1 MSQEKTILLHTYNDI
16 LVANIAQD
24 KLKAMGIESYLEN
37 ENVAGLN
44 PIGGVELRVFIK
56 DREAAEKILA
66 DS

>member
-66 DS
+66 ES